1 MSYSKQAGFRREI
14 RSYILR
20 AGRMTQ
26 GQQQAMDELYPRYG
40 FNITDFAGGTLDYFR
55 VFGNSHPV
63 AVEVGFG
70 DGEALVEMAVTNP
83 RTNYIGIE
91 VHPPGVGHLLLRI
104 REMEIDNIRLFRED
118 AVAVIRD
125 CVPENSVDLFCMY
138 FPDPWPKKKHHK
150 RRLLQSGFAELL
162 RDRLKPGGRF
172 HFATDWE
179 EYAVHALECLE
190 NCRGLQNIAGTDN
203 YSNRPES
210 RPLTKFERRGQKLG
224 HAVFD
229 IIMEKT
235 TSQN

>member
-1 MSYSKQAGFRREI
+1 MSSSKQTGFRREI

-26 GQQQAMDELYPRYG
+26 GQQQAMDELYPQFG
-40 FNITDFAGGTLDYFR
+40 LDISDFDGGRLDCSQ
-55 VFGNSHPV
+55 VFGNSRPV
-63 AVEVGFG
+63 AVEIGFG
-70 DGEALVEMAVTNP
+70 DGEALVEMAVANP
-83 RTNYIGIE
+83 HINYIGIE

-104 REMEIDNIRLFRED
+104 REIELGNVRMFRDD

-125 CVPENSVDLFCMY
+125 CIQENSVDLFCMY

-150 RRLLQSGFAELL
+150 RRLLQSGFADLL
-162 RDRLKPGGRF
+162 RDRLKPGGHF

-179 EYAVHALECLE
+179 EYAMHALECLE
-190 NCRGLQNIAGTDN
+190 DCRELQNVAGAGN
-203 YSNRPES
+203 YSSRPES

-229 IIMEKT
+229 IIMQKT
-235 TSQN
+235 TPRN